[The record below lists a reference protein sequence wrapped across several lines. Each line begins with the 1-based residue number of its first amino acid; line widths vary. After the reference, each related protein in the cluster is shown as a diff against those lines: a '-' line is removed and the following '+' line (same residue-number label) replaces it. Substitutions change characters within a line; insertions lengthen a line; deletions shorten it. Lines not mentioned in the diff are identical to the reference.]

1 MLSLIIN
8 QSEDMHVSLY
18 SFSVAGV
25 CRWLA
30 LLIFSLLPLT
40 MVAFAQQSEVD
51 SNRLADSDA
60 EENSQLESMTVT
72 AQFREQTSV
81 EVPIAVTAYDQQ
93 FLDDIGVNQLDT
105 LSSFVPGLLVQE
117 QSVNNPGF
125 VIRGITSDNGA
136 ANIEPRV
143 SVYQNGVSIA
153 RSRGSFVEL
162 YDLERVEILKGP
174 QGTLFGRS
182 AQIGA
187 VHIISARPEYLFDTR
202 ASAKVGNFSQREVD
216 AMVNAPLVPEQLAVR
231 VAATYRERDGFID
244 NVLGGDLNGVDTV
257 AVRGSLRADFS
268 DSARLD
274 LIANYSDDSPPG
286 TSFKSGVLPTPG
298 GDTDP
303 FSPAALNSFGGLI
316 NGQPLGVDR
325 EIWDITAILDIEL
338 SPYWSLASTTAYR
351 EFDSLEVFDA
361 DGSAFDLFIFAE
373 DAESEQISSDL
384 RLSYDDGGRLTA
396 FVGGGVFAEEG
407 SQRVPL
413 GLDGSLVGALFSSV
427 AAQGPVVNG
436 EAPLLGSVPLTQAFL
451 TGDPEV
457 VNQALAAAQTPVG
470 LFQQEQFT
478 NFSENFSWDVFADV
492 SYRLTDQWTVSAGG
506 RFTRDDKETLFS
518 SGIDVNNPFLPP
530 LLVPEIDGVISS
542 DNDPDIGNNFDGFSW
557 RFVNQYAFTDRH
569 NVYLS
574 YARGRRP
581 EVIQDV
587 VGEVDPALGVPVN
600 FVIVPEETVDSFEAG
615 FKGLFLDQR
624 LQFDIAAFY
633 YDYEN
638 FQTTISVDAGPG
650 QPPEFQL
657 VNAGSA
663 DTTGIETQLSLQL
676 GGGLSAFANYAY
688 NRSRFDQTDGA
699 GNQQLF
705 AGNRFRLSPDHT
717 ASAGM
722 RLQRSFA
729 GGSWFIAP
737 NITYQSKVFF
747 EDENQTAFRVID
759 PVSGSTVFSVP
770 SISENDYALV
780 NIRGGVSLLNGR
792 LLVEGFASNLFD
804 RDYLIDAGNTGGSFG
819 IPTFIAG
826 APRFYGAGVTF
837 IY

>member
-1 MLSLIIN
+1 MTHPHQLSAYI
-8 QSEDMHVSLY
+8 
-18 SFSVAGV
+18 
-25 CRWLA
+25 CRWLTT
-30 LLIFSLLPLT
+30 LLFTCLLLCGQS
-40 MVAFAQQSEVD
+40 VSAQQTEAD
-51 SNRLADSDA
+51 AARLADSDP
-60 EENSQLESMTVT
+60 EDNTQLESMTVT

-187 VHIISARPEYLFDTR
+187 VHIISARPEYLLDSL
-202 ASAKVGNFSQREVD
+202 ASASVGNFSQRQAN
-216 AMVNAPLVPEQLAVR
+216 AMVNVPLVQDQLAVR

-244 NVLGGDLNGVDTV
+244 NLLGGDLNGVDTI

-268 DSARLD
+268 DTARLD

-286 TSFKSGVLPTPG
+286 TSFKSGVLPALG

-303 FSPAALNSFGGLI
+303 FSAAALNTFGGLI
-316 NGQPLGVDR
+316 DGRPLGVDR
-325 EIWDITAILDIEL
+325 EIFDITAILNLEL
-338 SPYWSLASTTAYR
+338 NPQWSLVSTSAYR

-361 DGSAFDLFIFAE
+361 DGSAFDLFLFAE
-373 DAESEQISSDL
+373 DAESEQFSSDL
-384 RLSYDDGGRLTA
+384 RLTFDAGDRLTA
-396 FVGGGVFAEEG
+396 FVGGGVFAEDG

-413 GLDGSLVGALFSSV
+413 GLDASLVGGLFNSL

-451 TGDPEV
+451 TGDPAI

-478 NFSENFSWDVFADV
+478 NFSDNFSWDVFADI
-492 SYRLTDQWTVSAGG
+492 SYRLTDRWTVSAGG

-518 SGIDVNNPFLPP
+518 SGVEVDNPFVPA
-530 LLVPEIDGVISS
+530 LLVPEIDGIVSS
-542 DNDPDIGNNFDGFSW
+542 DDDPDIGDSFDGFSW
-557 RFVNQYAFTDRH
+557 RFVNQFALTDQHNLYA
-569 NVYLS
+569 S

-587 VGEVDPALGVPVN
+587 AGEVDPTLGVPVN
-600 FVIVPEETVDSFEAG
+600 FVVVPEETVDSFELG
-615 FKGLFLDQR
+615 FKGLFMDQR

-638 FQTTISVDAGPG
+638 FQTNINVDAGPG
-650 QPPEFQL
+650 QPPLFQL

-663 DTTGIETQLSLQL
+663 DTTGIETQLMLQL

-688 NRSRFDQTDGA
+688 NRSRFDQTDGD
-699 GNQQLF
+699 GNAQVF

-717 ASAGM
+717 ASAGL
-722 RLQRSFA
+722 RLERSIA
-729 GGSWFIAP
+729 GGTWFIAP

-747 EDENQTAFRVID
+747 EDENQGAFRVFD
-759 PVSGSTVFSVP
+759 PATGATVFSVP
-770 SISENDYALV
+770 EISENDYALV
-780 NIRGGVSLLNGR
+780 NIRGGVSLWRGR
-792 LLVEGFASNLFD
+792 LLIEGFASNLFD
-804 RDYLIDAGNTGGSFG
+804 KDYLIDAGNTGGSFG

-837 IY
+837 VY

>member
-1 MLSLIIN
+1 MLSLMIN
-8 QSEDMHVSLY
+8 QSEDILVSLY
-18 SFSVAGV
+18 FFSVAGV

-30 LLIFSLLPLT
+30 LLMFSLLPLT
-40 MVAFAQQSEVD
+40 MVAYAQQSESD

-136 ANIEPRV
+136 SNIEPRV

-162 YDLERVEILKGP
+162 YDVERVEILKGP

-202 ASAKVGNFSQREVD
+202 ASVKVGNFSQREVD

-286 TSFKSGVLPTPG
+286 TSFKSGVLPALG

-338 SPYWSLASTTAYR
+338 SPDWSLVSTSAYR
-351 EFDSLEVFDA
+351 EFDSLEVFDP

-373 DAESEQISSDL
+373 DAESEQFSSDL
-384 RLSYDDGGRLTA
+384 RLTFADGDRLTA

-451 TGDPEV
+451 TGDPGV

-478 NFSENFSWDVFADV
+478 NFSDNFSWDVFADV

-518 SGIDVNNPFLPP
+518 SGIDVDNPFVPA

-542 DNDPDIGNNFDGFSW
+542 DDDPDIGNNFDGFSW
-557 RFVNQYAFTDRH
+557 RFVNQYALDRSAQC
-569 NVYLS
+569 VSQLCP
-574 YARGRRP
+574 RTTPG
-581 EVIQDV
+581 
-587 VGEVDPALGVPVN
+587 G
-600 FVIVPEETVDSFEAG
+600 DSG
-615 FKGLFLDQR
+615 
-624 LQFDIAAFY
+624 
-633 YDYEN
+633 
-638 FQTTISVDAGPG
+638 
-650 QPPEFQL
+650 
-657 VNAGSA
+657 
-663 DTTGIETQLSLQL
+663 
-676 GGGLSAFANYAY
+676 
-688 NRSRFDQTDGA
+688 RSR
-699 GNQQLF
+699 
-705 AGNRFRLSPDHT
+705 
-717 ASAGM
+717 
-722 RLQRSFA
+722 
-729 GGSWFIAP
+729 
-737 NITYQSKVFF
+737 
-747 EDENQTAFRVID
+747 
-759 PVSGSTVFSVP
+759 
-770 SISENDYALV
+770 
-780 NIRGGVSLLNGR
+780 RG
-792 LLVEGFASNLFD
+792 
-804 RDYLIDAGNTGGSFG
+804 
-819 IPTFIAG
+819 
-826 APRFYGAGVTF
+826 
-837 IY
+837 

>member
-1 MLSLIIN
+1 MIHFRPFTTAWCKLLPALSLYYLLLA
-8 QSEDMHVSLY
+8 V
-18 SFSVAGV
+18 SVA
-25 CRWLA
+25 
-30 LLIFSLLPLT
+30 T
-40 MVAFAQQSEVD
+40 AQPSGTAAD
-51 SNRLADSDA
+51 RLAGSNPDD
-60 EENSQLESMTVT
+60 NTQLESMTVT

-81 EVPIAVTAYDQQ
+81 EVPISVTAYDQQ

-136 ANIEPRV
+136 SNIEPRV

-187 VHIISARPEYLFDTR
+187 VHIISARPEYLFESD
-202 ASAKVGNFSQREVD
+202 AKLSVGNFSAREAD
-216 AMVNAPLVPEQLAVR
+216 AMVNLPLVQEQLALR

-244 NVLGGDLNGVDTV
+244 NLLGGDLNGVDTV
-257 AVRGSLRADFS
+257 ALRGSLRADFS
-268 DSARLD
+268 DNVRLD

-286 TSFKSGVLPTPG
+286 TSFKSGVLPALG

-316 NGQPLGVDR
+316 DGKPLGIDR
-325 EIWDITAILDIEL
+325 EIWDLTAIVDVQLTPRL
-338 SPYWSLASTTAYR
+338 SLVSTTAYR
-351 EFDSLEVFDA
+351 EFDSLEVFDP

-373 DAESEQISSDL
+373 DAQSEQFSSDL
-384 RLSYDDGGRLTA
+384 RLNFTDGDRLSA

-413 GLDGSLVGALFSSV
+413 GLDASLVGALFNSV
-427 AAQGPVVNG
+427 AAQGAVVNG

-451 TGDPEV
+451 SGDPAL

-478 NFSENFSWDVFADV
+478 NFSDNFSWDLFADV
-492 SYRLTDQWTVSAGG
+492 SYALTDRWTASAGG
-506 RFTRDDKETLFS
+506 RFTRDNKETLFS
-518 SGIDVNNPFLPP
+518 SGVEVDNPFVPA
-530 LLVPEIDGVISS
+530 LLVPEIDGIISS
-542 DNDPDIGNNFDGFSW
+542 DDDPDIGNNFDGFSW
-557 RFVNQYAFTDRH
+557 RFVNQFALTEQH
-569 NVYLS
+569 NVYAS

-587 VGEVDPALGVPVN
+587 VGDVDPTLSVPVN
-600 FVIVPEETVDSFEAG
+600 FVIVPEETVDSFEVG
-615 FKGLFLDQR
+615 FKGLFMDQR
-624 LQFDIAAFY
+624 LQFDVAAFY

-638 FQTTISVDAGPG
+638 FQTSITVDAGPG
-650 QPPEFQL
+650 QPPQFQL

-663 DTTGIETQLSLQL
+663 DTAGVETQLLLQL

-688 NRSRFDQTDGA
+688 NRSRFDQTDSD
-699 GNQQLF
+699 GNLQVF

-717 ASAGM
+717 ASAGL
-722 RLQRSFA
+722 RLERAFA

-747 EDENQTAFRVID
+747 EDENQTAFRVFD
-759 PVSGSTVFSVP
+759 PATGATVFTVP
-770 SISENDYALV
+770 SISEDDYALV
-780 NIRGGVSLLNGR
+780 NIRGGVSLLQGR

-804 RDYLIDAGNTGGSFG
+804 KDYLIDAGNTGGGFG